1 MEPVTL
7 EYKKALGRAARP
19 LSDFFLYA
27 FLLDLIGLPAIQ
39 IQIQIQIVGV
49 NQEVDR
55 SSWLMT
61 Q

>member
-7 EYKKALGRAARP
+7 EYKKVLGRAAGP

-39 IQIQIQIVGV
+39 IQIQIVGV
-49 NQEVDR
+49 NQETF
-55 SSWLMT
+55 LT
-61 Q
+61 A